1 MLGCGQ
7 ETSSGLKLYL
17 TDNSWK
23 KWWKENLIISRHMF
37 EHIVGL
43 VGLDLAKKDTAL
55 RKCIP
60 VNKQVAVAFGNWR
73 HIQIYGP
80 AIWHWK
86 MCNNALKS

>member
-1 MLGCGQ
+1 MFQVESESL
-7 ETSSGLKLYL
+7 LY
-17 TDNSWK
+17 NYI
-23 KWWKENLIISRHMF
+23 NLLAAFIY
-37 EHIVGL
+37 
-43 VGLDLAKKDTAL
+43 LAKKDTTL

>member
-1 MLGCGQ
+1 M
-7 ETSSGLKLYL
+7 EE
-17 TDNSWK
+17 
-23 KWWKENLIISRHMF
+23 WWKENLIISRHMF

-43 VGLDLAKKDTAL
+43 VGLDLTKKDTTL